1 MVFMEAGSEVKL
13 RRIVPVGTPVA
24 ATLLTK
30 VKVAR
35 LGAAQ
40 DEGLINKQVD

>member
-1 MVFMEAGSEVKL
+1 MVFMAEGSEVKL
-13 RRIVPVGTPVA
+13 RRIVPVGTPVP

-40 DEGLINKQVD
+40 DETLTNKQVD